1 VLVYNQS
8 VRAIRALTS
17 TVADVGATLAAGN
30 QQRTDA
36 AAVAL
41 ETRLVAML
49 EEGPEKRRRVWD
61 RLTRTQNLGT
71 PSHGGVTN
79 DGTAVSAAR
88 GGTRGLSAPIEIL
101 AGQPAGQMTAASRTP
116 STRGGHEAAS
126 SLVSLEPS
134 RPPVSL
140 GGRSRCLQATTRYV
154 AGAAGL
160 QRGGAGVAAAMYS
173 MSR

>member
-1 VLVYNQS
+1 VLVDNQS
-8 VRAIRALTS
+8 VSAIRALTS
-17 TVADVGATLAAGN
+17 TVADVGETLAAEN

-49 EEGPEKRRRVWD
+49 EEGPEKRRRVRD
-61 RLTRTQNLGT
+61 LLTRTLILGT
-71 PSHGGVTN
+71 PSRGGVTN
-79 DGTAVSAAR
+79 GGTAVSAAS

-101 AGQPAGQMTAASRTP
+101 AGQPAGQLTAASRTP
-116 STRGGHEAAS
+116 NTRGGHEAAS
-126 SLVSLEPS
+126 SLVSCEPS
-134 RPPVSL
+134 RPPVGL

-160 QRGGAGVAAAMYS
+160 
-173 MSR
+173 